1 MISQANCWNTW
12 IRIIPLR
19 PSKLLIEFIKERVY
33 QRNVWYTLFLT
44 VLTGDFIEDILYLQS
59 NIYCVG
65 LVSIYSSVGSV
76 ALRFAANYSLGV
88 TKAVYICK
96 IAATLKQRIHSV
108 RLLNIKP
115 EDTIIRSPANTLK
128 RWSRRRRK
136 SKSLTGRVR

>member
-1 MISQANCWNTW
+1 MGVFCLQKEAIAYPLACVKVKDVYEVLVTW
-12 IRIIPLR
+12 
-19 PSKLLIEFIKERVY
+19 
-33 QRNVWYTLFLT
+33 
-44 VLTGDFIEDILYLQS
+44 QS

-88 TKAVYICK
+88 TKAVYISK

-136 SKSLTGRVR
+136 SKSLTGRVS